1 MTDRIKQEF
10 IDSPASNIDL
20 FFGRPTNLFQK
31 DLSKE
36 QLPLLHYRMKIEDPL
51 SWCQPF
57 QWNDINE
64 IDIERERKELPLP
77 SLSSSRDEFRTEKR
91 R

>member
-10 IDSPASNIDL
+10 IDSPASNIDR
-20 FFGRPTNLFQK
+20 RPTNLFQK

-36 QLPLLHYRMKIEDPL
+36 QLPLLHYRMKIEDP
-51 SWCQPF
+51 CQPF